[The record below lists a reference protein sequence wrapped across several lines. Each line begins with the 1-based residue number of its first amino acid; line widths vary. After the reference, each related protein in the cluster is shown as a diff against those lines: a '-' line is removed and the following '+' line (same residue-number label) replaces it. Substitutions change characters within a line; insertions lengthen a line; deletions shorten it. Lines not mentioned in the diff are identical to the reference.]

1 MKLIKKILTL
11 TLTSAIAS
19 TAFAQNSL
27 FGLNASDISSKVSSS
42 SEHSANINQ
51 TSMLA
56 KSSVSNTQL
65 AMSSPDY
72 MVTAGDIYSLSFA
85 INSNAVNYVISV
97 DSSYKVRVANLTVL
111 DVSGKTFLQF
121 KRLVEQIITQNY
133 PMSGVQLILTT
144 PAVFNVTVKG
154 EVTETAFK
162 QSWALT
168 RLSEVIQDSLTNYSS
183 DRNVTV
189 TSSNGTSKTYDL
201 FKAKRFGEL
210 DQNPFVRPGDVITVN
225 RISRKVNISGAVE
238 RPGEYTLLENE
249 NAKSLIEYYGG
260 GFTDFADYKRIEV
273 SRQLSE
279 NTEDQLN
286 QASTIYIT
294 KKEIDNDFEL
304 FNYDN
309 ITVYNVKDI
318 SPIIFVEGAISTQQN
333 NNSATTL
340 EGFSRIALT
349 LQKGDNY
356 AYVIRKNKNI
366 ISSTSD
372 LANAYVIRGDQHI
385 PMNIAKI
392 IYDAN
397 YFTDVTIQD
406 GDILLIPF
414 KQHFVSV
421 AGAVNNP
428 GRYPYIPDRT
438 WDYYVGLA
446 GGINKEKNS
455 LNTVQIRD
463 INGKELDKNQPIT
476 PETTITASTN
486 SFLYFFNKYAPVV
499 TTILSVIS
507 TSISVLIY
515 SQSLIQ

>member
-1 MKLIKKILTL
+1 M
-11 TLTSAIAS
+11 
-19 TAFAQNSL
+19 
-27 FGLNASDISSKVSSS
+27 
-42 SEHSANINQ
+42 
-51 TSMLA
+51 
-56 KSSVSNTQL
+56 
-65 AMSSPDY
+65 
-72 MVTAGDIYSLSFA
+72 
-85 INSNAVNYVISV
+85 
-97 DSSYKVRVANLTVL
+97 
-111 DVSGKTFLQF
+111 
-121 KRLVEQIITQNY
+121 
-133 PMSGVQLILTT
+133 
-144 PAVFNVTVKG
+144 
-154 EVTETAFK
+154 
-162 QSWALT
+162 
-168 RLSEVIQDSLTNYSS
+168 
-183 DRNVTV
+183 
-189 TSSNGTSKTYDL
+189 
-201 FKAKRFGEL
+201 
-210 DQNPFVRPGDVITVN
+210 
-225 RISRKVNISGAVE
+225 
-238 RPGEYTLLENE
+238 
-249 NAKSLIEYYGG
+249 
-260 GFTDFADYKRIEV
+260 
-273 SRQLSE
+273 
-279 NTEDQLN
+279 
-286 QASTIYIT
+286 
-294 KKEIDNDFEL
+294 
-304 FNYDN
+304 
-309 ITVYNVKDI
+309 
-318 SPIIFVEGAISTQQN
+318 
-333 NNSATTL
+333 
-340 EGFSRIALT
+340 
-349 LQKGDNY
+349 QKGDNY